1 MSNIWNDPH
10 FLLAI
15 SYWCRLFMI
24 WRKRQ
29 HKKTRLWVR
38 PINKNRLQQGDFM
51 ALFQELK
58 DDTIM
63 FFRYTRVTVNFIIN
77 STYNFINNSTFY
89 NLLELIA
96 PALQKSHWRAISPE
110 QRLSITLRY
119 ILISLLKFNY
129 NTYNLRVFLYK
140 RNCLSKINIFTKLFG
155 CNLCHILY

>member
-15 SYWCRLFMI
+15 SYWCRLFMT

-38 PINKNRLQQGDFM
+38 SINENRLQQGDFI

-63 FFRYTRVTVNFIIN
+63 FFRYTRITVN
-77 STYNFINNSTFY
+77 TFY

-119 ILISLLKFNY
+119 IFINLLKFNY

-140 RNCLSKINIFTKLFG
+140 RNCLLKINIFTKLFE